1 MNKIKNK
8 IVSCISVA
16 ALFLVSISNA
26 NAQDNN
32 SYKKAEFGFRLM
44 PTFTSLQVQ
53 TSTGGAVSGNAVL
66 GFGAGAFLGFNFSNH
81 VGIQG
86 ELIYSSISQKSY
98 DFNVERKINL
108 RYVNIPILLSLNT
121 GKSKVI
127 NLNVVAGPQIG
138 FNVGSSLTMSG
149 ANDISNPQP
158 VLSVKKNDFGFAY
171 GAGIDFGL
179 NTAHTVRL
187 GLGYRGVIGLIDVS
201 DKSKSVT
208 TDSYYVF
215 DRTHVKT
222 NSVYIGLS
230 ILF

>member
-1 MNKIKNK
+1 ML
-8 IVSCISVA
+8 C
-16 ALFLVSISNA
+16 LV
-26 NAQDNN
+26 
-32 SYKKAEFGFRLM
+32 
-44 PTFTSLQVQ
+44 
-53 TSTGGAVSGNAVL
+53 
-66 GFGAGAFLGFNFSNH
+66 FGASAFLGFNFSNH

-86 ELIYSSISQKSY
+86 ELIYSSISKIVG
-98 DFNVERKINL
+98 DFNVERKINFMVCKHSNL
-108 RYVNIPILLSLNT
+108 AFAHT

-138 FNVGSSLTMSG
+138 FNVGNSLTMSG

-187 GLGYRGVIGLIDVS
+187 GLGYRGVIGSWCQRQKQICNNRFLLCIWLNS
-201 DKSKSVT
+201 CQ
-208 TDSYYVF
+208 
-215 DRTHVKT
+215 KT

-230 ILF
+230 ILFWYFFHHQYNISFLLQSPL